1 MQVVCVFFAHLN
13 ANISSQI
20 AGWLF
25 VKKNWTQ
32 VGPQSVHSL
41 SSRGSNLPLD
51 ERKQDVLFS
60 TFPYHVFITAHINTL
75 IPIFGNF
82 LHFGFSKPLMR
93 GGVETMKMY
102 GVWCIL
108 CCNVF
113 FKPVFPSLLEK
124 TFSRL
129 KAPDILRLM
138 LKLHIKM

>member
-1 MQVVCVFFAHLN
+1 MECKLSVFFAHLN

-60 TFPYHVFITAHINTL
+60 TFPYHVFITAYINTL

-82 LHFGFSKPLMR
+82 LQFGFSKPLMHD
-93 GGVETMKMY
+93 GVETMKMY
-102 GVWCIL
+102 GVFSAAMCFLNSYFHQCWR
-108 CCNVF
+108 
-113 FKPVFPSLLEK
+113 KRLL
-124 TFSRL
+124 
-129 KAPDILRLM
+129 I
-138 LKLHIKM
+138 